1 MTHANLSNEYA
12 QLAARIKAGDE
23 GAFEEM
29 YRKSER
35 LVYATCYGILRNNED
50 ARDAAQETYITL
62 YNKIDTLS
70 DDHLLLGWIKTI
82 AANKAL
88 DMYRRKK
95 GDISYDD
102 AVESDEIL
110 RGNDDLE
117 CLPDTYIY
125 VDEKREIL
133 RRIMHEQLSDVQY
146 QTVILYYYDELPITK
161 IAELMNCPEGTVKTR
176 LKAARILI
184 RSGIEKYE
192 KDNDDKFAAAV
203 ALPFMSRFLSAE
215 AESFSLPVLD
225 LPAIMRAKD
234 SAWTA
239 GSTQQPASQ
248 PATAMQPAVSRSAAP
263 QPYTQPGLLASAAP
277 QPYTQPG
284 LLASTA
290 GKALV
295 AILSIAAVV
304 GVTIG
309 IIAIANSGRE
319 DDGKMPFGVESD
331 GSMMVSETAAFIDD
345 QLVTIDTLPTPAPTD
360 YSPMP
365 GGPSVPASSA
375 AESLGTS
382 PSTATSTAPSTAPS
396 TAAVSDPYS
405 APDTGWKTAY
415 VDLAG
420 TVSIDDF
427 YYTSPATGA
436 VYEPLP
442 DESYEICCAL
452 LFINDDDVPE
462 LLVRLKGTIYQ
473 EDFYRLYTYS
483 NGTAVLLDEF
493 YNDCYIYDTMLY
505 APRANRLLINGAYG
519 SEGEANYTIASM
531 APDNATLDY
540 TPSGFNTY
548 SDWSDV
554 GYTVNEAAYNEY
566 YGFDTYS
573 FIELEAA
580 DTVSSFL
587 EKLLE

>member
-29 YRKSER
+29 YRKFER

-192 KDNDDKFAAAV
+192 KDNDDKFTAAA

-215 AESFSLPVLD
+215 AERFSLPVLD

-248 PATAMQPAVSRSAAP
+248 PANAMQPAASRSADP
-263 QPYTQPGLLASAAP
+263 QPS
-277 QPYTQPG
+277 TQPG

-295 AILSIAAVV
+295 AILSIAVVV

-319 DDGKMPFGVESD
+319 DDGEMPFGGESD
-331 GSMMVSETAAFIDD
+331 GAMMVSETAALIDD
-345 QLVTIDTLPTPAPTD
+345 QLVTIDTLPTPAPTE
-360 YSPMP
+360 YYLMP

-375 AESLGTS
+375 DDPLGTAPSTS
-382 PSTATSTAPSTAPS
+382 PSTDTSTSP
-396 TAAVSDPYS
+396 VSDPYS
-405 APDTGWKTAY
+405 APDTGWKTSYA
-415 VDLAG
+415 DLAG

-427 YYTSPATGA
+427 YYTSPATGT
-436 VYEPLP
+436 VYEPSP
-442 DESYEICCAL
+442 DDSYEICCAL

-462 LLVRLKGTIYQ
+462 LLVRLKGTLYQ

-493 YNDCYIYDTMLY
+493 YNDSTLFATMLY

-519 SEGEANYTIASM
+519 SEGEANYMIASM

-540 TPSGFNTY
+540 IPSGFNTY

-566 YGFDTYS
+566 YGFDTYC

>member
-12 QLAARIKAGDE
+12 QLAARIKVGDE

-192 KDNDDKFAAAV
+192 KDNDDKFAAAA

-215 AESFSLPVLD
+215 AERFSLPVLD

-239 GSTQQPASQ
+239 GSTRQPASQ
-248 PATAMQPAVSRSAAP
+248 PATAMQPASSLS
-263 QPYTQPGLLASAAP
+263 TAP

-319 DDGKMPFGVESD
+319 DDGKMPFGGESD
-331 GSMMVSETAAFIDD
+331 GAMMVSETAALIDD
-345 QLVTIDTLPTPAPTD
+345 QLVTIDTLPTPAQTD

-375 AESLGTS
+375 DDPIGTA
-382 PSTATSTAPSTAPS
+382 PSTATSTAAS

-405 APDTGWKTAY
+405 APDTGWKTSYA
-415 VDLAG
+415 DLAG

-427 YYTSPATGA
+427 YYTSSATGA
-436 VYEPLP
+436 VYEPSP

-493 YNDCYIYDTMLY
+493 YNDSTLFATMLY

-519 SEGEANYTIASM
+519 IEGEANYTIASM

-540 TPSGFNTY
+540 TSSGFDTY